1 VNPSVCDRDGNEKI
15 FCKVHTG
22 FRADK
27 YAIFIGIAVFAME
40 VLTLLALLVQKHKSR
55 RQVRHLHRHRRL
67 RDEGLRL
74 LALPAQ
80 KYKY

>member
-1 VNPSVCDRDGNEKI
+1 MNPSVCDRDGNEKI

-40 VLTLLALLVQKHKSR
+40 VLTLFA
-55 RQVRHLHRHRRL
+55 
-67 RDEGLRL
+67 
-74 LALPAQ
+74 
-80 KYKY
+80 

>member
-1 VNPSVCDRDGNEKI
+1 MYIYIQIYLIYTYIYVYLIYQVNPSVCDRDGNEKI

-40 VLTLLALLVQKHKSR
+40 VLTLLALLVQQFKSC
-55 RQVRHLHRHRRL
+55 
-67 RDEGLRL
+67 
-74 LALPAQ
+74 
-80 KYKY
+80 

>member
-1 VNPSVCDRDGNEKI
+1 MLYIFFYIYTNSYIYVQPTYQVNPSVCDRDGNEKI

-40 VLTLLALLVQKHKSR
+40 VLTLLAL
-55 RQVRHLHRHRRL
+55 
-67 RDEGLRL
+67 
-74 LALPAQ
+74 PAQ